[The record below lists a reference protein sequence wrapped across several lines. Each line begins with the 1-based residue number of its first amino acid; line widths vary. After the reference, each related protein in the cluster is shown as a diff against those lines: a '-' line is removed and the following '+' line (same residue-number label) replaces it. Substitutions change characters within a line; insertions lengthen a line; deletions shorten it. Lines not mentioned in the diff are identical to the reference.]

1 MVTELGNQTLSQKKP
16 QEDPTFP
23 SGKFSYS
30 WVGNGP
36 TLTNPLLVKGRV
48 KADLVLLSLY
58 SFHFNASS
66 IAARLL
72 SRDY

>member
-1 MVTELGNQTLSQKKP
+1 MVTELDNQTLSR

-36 TLTNPLLVKGRV
+36 SLTNPLLLKGR
-48 KADLVLLSLY
+48 ADLVLLSLY